1 MLFDHVDMRV
11 QDLQAV
17 RPLYDAL
24 LPAMGYSEINAD
36 EESAGYHIPG
46 DSTGTQPF
54 IWFVQ
59 SADHWP
65 GATRIAFAASSRAEV
80 DRLSAIARSA
90 GAMAFEE
97 PQLITEYGPYYYA
110 AFFEDAEGNRLEIAC
125 RRPE

>member
-11 QDLQAV
+11 QDLKSV

-24 LPAMGYSEINAD
+24 LPAMGYTKINSD
-36 EESAGYHIPG
+36 DESAGYHRP
-46 DSTGTQPF
+46 DETGAEPF
-54 IWFVQ
+54 IWIVQ
-59 SADHWP
+59 HSDHWP

-80 DRLSAIARSA
+80 DRLSALAKSA
-90 GAMAFEE
+90 GAMAFE
-97 PQLITEYGPYYYA
+97 PPLLMDEYGPNYYA